1 MFSMKIGELK
11 KNPELFGIHL
21 EELLPET
28 EKSNFFFFFFKFPA
42 LGPLCPFRK
51 LMVLSC
57 SLGNAFPAPLLLPI
71 CLALTSPSTCCWTV

>member
-11 KNPELFGIHL
+11 KKTLSSLAYILKNYSQ
-21 EELLPET
+21 
-28 EKSNFFFFFFKFPA
+28 KRKNRFFFFFKFPA

-71 CLALTSPSTCCWTV
+71 CLALTSPSTCWTV